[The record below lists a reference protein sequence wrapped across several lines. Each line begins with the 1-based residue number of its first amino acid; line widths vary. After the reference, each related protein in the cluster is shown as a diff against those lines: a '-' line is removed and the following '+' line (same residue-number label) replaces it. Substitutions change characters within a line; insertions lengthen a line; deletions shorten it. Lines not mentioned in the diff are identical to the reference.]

1 MYTSRILAAG
11 HYVPER
17 IVTNA
22 ELSQLMNTT
31 NEWIVERTGIQERR
45 WYTPGVDTVTNMAA
59 KASKMAM
66 ERAMQAGLVGIKIG
80 VSGRLNGAEIA
91 RSDSFKAGNVPLQTL
106 RADIKHAVRHSKT
119 TYGTIGVQ
127 VWVYKGMVFKKI
139 AHATSAALT
148 SLPPTE

>member
-22 ELSQLMNTT
+22 ELCQMMNTT
-31 NEWIVERTGIQERR
+31 SEWIVERTGIQERH

-66 ERAMQAGLVGIKIG
+66 ERAG
-80 VSGRLNGAEIA
+80 VEKDEI
-91 RSDSFKAGNVPLQTL
+91 DFIDNFPNLDLIDKPLSFKNN
-106 RADIKHAVRHSKT
+106 
-119 TYGTIGVQ
+119 
-127 VWVYKGMVFKKI
+127 FF
-139 AHATSAALT
+139 
-148 SLPPTE
+148 